1 MAENAES
8 KEEDLDDMVIGGNA
22 DFKPGQK
29 YPTPAPANGDRVF
42 YESLL
47 DQKPESEMAQEWCLS
62 YGVLPIEKAE
72 KLYKSVCQRKGIKPN
87 QSPATKKT
95 TSSYSSSSSSSSSSA
110 AGSSKT
116 STTATAKSKKPAKV
130 QIEGDMVMEG
140 HGNSSVWEG
149 QGTSGI

>member
-8 KEEDLDDMVIGGNA
+8 KDEEQDDMVIGGNA

-62 YGVLPIEKAE
+62 YGVLPIDKAE

-95 TSSYSSSSSSSSSSA
+95 SSSSSSSSSSA
-110 AGSSKT
+110 AGSSK
-116 STTATAKSKKPAKV
+116 TATAKSKKPAKV

>member
-8 KEEDLDDMVIGGNA
+8 KDEDLDDMVIGGNA

-62 YGVLPIEKAE
+62 YGVLPIDKAE

-95 TSSYSSSSSSSSSSA
+95 SSSSSSSSSSA
-110 AGSSKT
+110 AGSSK
-116 STTATAKSKKPAKV
+116 TATAKSKKPAKV

>member
-8 KEEDLDDMVIGGNA
+8 KDEDLDDMVIGGNA

-62 YGVLPIEKAE
+62 YGVLPIDKAE

-87 QSPATKKT
+87 QSPATKKP
-95 TSSYSSSSSSSSSSA
+95 SSSSSSSA
-110 AGSSKT
+110 AAGNSKP
-116 STTATAKSKKPAKV
+116 AAAKSKKPAKV
-130 QIEGDMVMEG
+130 QIEGDMIMEG
-140 HGNSSVWEG
+140 HGNSSAWEG

>member
-8 KEEDLDDMVIGGNA
+8 KDEEYDDMVIGGNA

-72 KLYKSVCQRKGIKPN
+72 KLYKSVCQRKGIKPS
-87 QSPATKKT
+87 QSPATKKPT
-95 TSSYSSSSSSSSSSA
+95 SSSSSSSSSA

-116 STTATAKSKKPAKV
+116 NTTATSKSKKPAKV

-140 HGNSSVWEG
+140 HGNSSAWEG